1 MRSGMEHLNIS
12 PIDDGDDFTEESDT
26 ECIEDDERSTKKGK
40 GKKKKKGQ
48 NQGRVQ
54 AQGRGN
60 RKQKKNQK

>member
-48 NQGRVQ
+48 GQVQ
-54 AQGRGN
+54 AQGKGN